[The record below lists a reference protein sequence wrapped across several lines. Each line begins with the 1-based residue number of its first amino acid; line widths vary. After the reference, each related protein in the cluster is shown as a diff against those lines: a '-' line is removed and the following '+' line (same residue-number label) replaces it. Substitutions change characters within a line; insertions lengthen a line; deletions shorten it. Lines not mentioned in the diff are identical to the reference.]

1 MKQARGRS
9 RLLTFSIIYVLENGD
24 TQFCHL
30 SYCEFRRRAMASCTT
45 VGFNKFHRDSKNH
58 AERPWFLILLS
69 DKNCALRDEASNS
82 TSAAGTNPGKIQ
94 LVILN
99 SLTSGISLG
108 QSFQDGYPLLPT
120 TTGAGSTAA
129 GMTEN

>member
-1 MKQARGRS
+1 
-9 RLLTFSIIYVLENGD
+9 
-24 TQFCHL
+24 
-30 SYCEFRRRAMASCTT
+30 MASCTT

-58 AERPWFLILLS
+58 AERPWLLILLS

-94 LVILN
+94 WVIPN

-108 QSFQDGYPLLPT
+108 QSFQDGYPLLANDYRSRLYSYGYDGKLIEDARPYQELQDKL
-120 TTGAGSTAA
+120 G
-129 GMTEN
+129 